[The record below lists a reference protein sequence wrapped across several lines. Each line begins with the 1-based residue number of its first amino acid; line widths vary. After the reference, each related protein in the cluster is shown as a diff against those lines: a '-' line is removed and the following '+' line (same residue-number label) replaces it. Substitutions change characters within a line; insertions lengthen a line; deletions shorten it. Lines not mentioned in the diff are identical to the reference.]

1 MILKKLIHYIKPYTF
16 FAIVSP
22 LMMMGEVLADLCLP
36 FLMSFIVDYGIAE
49 NGLIEIMGDKTAYGI
64 MSLVWGKEFAVHPSA
79 QLHIIG
85 TFGVLMLVI
94 TLIGGFFGVCCAYTA
109 ARAAQS
115 FGHDLRRDAYRRVMS
130 LSIEQTDRFTT
141 GSLVTRMTN
150 DISMIVEFVEQLLR
164 MFVRAPMFFFGG
176 TVMLLLLEVRF
187 GTVLLLSLPILLV
200 TLLVVLSKAIPMYGT
215 MQKKLDSV
223 NSVVQENV
231 SGARVVKAY
240 VCEDHEYE
248 RFAAANNGLCD
259 VNYRVLKL
267 MAITTPVLNVLQ
279 NAAVI
284 LLILIGAIRI
294 ETVADSGMTTGTIMA
309 GISYV
314 TQVVTSIMMVTMMFQ
329 SVSRAMASAKR
340 VSEVLDTQPVIVGGE
355 TQTLPMDAPV
365 AVSMKGVSF
374 RYPTAAGRPVLHDI
388 NLEIKKGETF
398 AIIGATGSG
407 KTSLVNLIPR
417 FYDATEGEVLV
428 DGKPIGDYALSA
440 LRKKI
445 GYVMQKSELFSDTVA
460 GNIRWGDPSA
470 DADKIKHAA
479 GVAQADGFICGF
491 NDGYDTMIAEKG
503 ASLSGGQKQRMSIAR
518 ALTRKPDILILDD
531 STSALD
537 LATEAKLQ
545 KAMREELRDTTVI
558 MIAQRIASVKNAD
571 RIAVLENGT
580 VTDCAPHDELMRTS
594 ATYREIYRSQMKEG
608 GVANESSAK

>member
-1 MILKKLIHYIKPYTF
+1 MKKLFRYIKPYTF

-36 FLMSFIVDYGIAE
+36 FLMSFIVDYGIEA
-49 NGLIEIMGDKTAYGI
+49 NGLGAIGDSAVASGI
-64 MSLVWGKEFAVHPSA
+64 MSLLWGSNYT
-79 QLHIIG
+79 QLQVIL

-94 TLIGGFFGVCCAYTA
+94 TLVGGFFGVCCAYTA

-150 DISMIVEFVEQLLR
+150 DISMIVDFVEHLLR
-164 MFVRAPMFFFGG
+164 MFVRAPMFLLGG

-200 TLLVVLSKAIPMYGT
+200 TLIIVLSRAIPMYST
-215 MQKKLDSV
+215 IQKKLDSV

-248 RFAAANNGLCD
+248 RFAEANNGLCD

-267 MAITTPVLNVLQ
+267 MAITTPMLTVLQ

-284 LLILIGAIRI
+284 ALIWIGGA
-294 ETVADSGMTTGTIMA
+294 ELNTVANTGMTTGTIMA
-309 GISYV
+309 GITYV
-314 TQVVTSIMMVTMMFQ
+314 TQVVSSIMMVTMMFQ

-340 VSEVLDTQPVIVGGE
+340 VSEVMDTQPVILGGKE
-355 TQTLPMDAPV
+355 AEGGKSPV
-365 AVSMKGVSF
+365 AISMKNVSF
-374 RYPTAAGRPVLHDI
+374 RYPTATGRPVLHDV

-398 AIIGATGSG
+398 AIIGATGCG

-417 FYDATEGEVLV
+417 FYDATEGSVEI
-428 DGKPIGDYALSA
+428 DGKPIGEYDLGA
-440 LRKKI
+440 LRQKI
-445 GYVMQKSELFSDTVA
+445 GYVMQKSELFSDTVE
-460 GNIRWGDPSA
+460 GNIRWGDPKADSA
-470 DADKIKHAA
+470 AIQKAA
-479 GVAQADGFICGF
+479 TVAQADGFVRGF
-491 NDGYDTMIAEKG
+491 NDGYQTMIAEKG
-503 ASLSGGQKQRMSIAR
+503 ASLSGGQKQRLSIAR
-518 ALTRKPDILILDD
+518 ALTRKPEILILDD

-537 LATEAKLQ
+537 LATEARLQ
-545 KAMREELRDTTVI
+545 KAMREELKDTTVV
-558 MIAQRIASVKNAD
+558 MIAQRIASVRHAD
-571 RIAVLENGT
+571 RIAVIENGT
-580 VTDCAPHDELMRTS
+580 VVDCAPHDELMRTS
-594 ATYREIYRSQMKEG
+594 AAYRDIYHSQMKQTEE
-608 GVANESSAK
+608 VACNE